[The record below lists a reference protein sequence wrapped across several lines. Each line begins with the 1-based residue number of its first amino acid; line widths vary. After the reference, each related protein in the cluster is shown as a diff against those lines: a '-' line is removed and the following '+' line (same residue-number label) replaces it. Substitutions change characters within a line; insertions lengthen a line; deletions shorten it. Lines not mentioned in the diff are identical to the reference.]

1 MGAIFIANYPRPAD
15 NKYKFDMEYYLR
27 VHMPLQLKHH
37 AQFGMRSYHVIEP
50 ELATPYGTSPYV
62 VQTIEFWDSVEGFFK
77 ALKDGSSEPA
87 DDIPNYTDIKAP
99 FPIIG
104 NIKGS
109 YVDSAFELKK

>member
-15 NKYKFDMEYYLR
+15 NNYKFDMDYYLK

-37 AQFGMRSYHVIEP
+37 KPYGMRSYHVIQP
-50 ELATPYGTSPYV
+50 EKETPYGTSPYV

-77 ALKDGSSEPA
+77 ALKEASQEPS
-87 DDIPNYTDIKAP
+87 DDIPKYTDIKAP

-104 NIKGS
+104 EIKGS
-109 YVDSAFELKK
+109 WVDSTFELKH